1 MNDFYQDDY
10 VSKSELKRESARQQQ
25 LGEQLMT
32 LSAEQLARLP
42 LNSSLLNALE
52 EAKRIHSHE
61 ARRRHAS
68 YVGKLVRASDSIAI
82 EEALTTLQDPLRE
95 QRLLRWLERLEQTPS
110 EHSQL
115 FNEILNFYPH
125 SDRQH
130 LRQLIRHFV
139 ANIPE
144 PDTPDDAAK
153 QKLRREKRRLHQYL
167 RQLDQQAPLY

>member
-1 MNDFYQDDY
+1 MNDFYQDDF

-42 LNSSLLNALE
+42 LNSSLLNALD

-68 YVGKLVRASDSIAI
+68 YVGKLVRASDNVAI
-82 EEALTTLQDPLRE
+82 EEALTALKDPLRE
-95 QRLLRWLERLEQTPS
+95 QRLLRWLERLEQAPEEST
-110 EHSQL
+110 QL
-115 FNEILNFYPH
+115 FNEVLNFYPH

-139 ANIPE
+139 ASVPAS
-144 PDTPDDAAK
+144 DTPDEAAK
-153 QKLRREKRRLHQYL
+153 QKFRREKRRLHQYL
-167 RQLDQQAPLY
+167 RELDQQAPLY